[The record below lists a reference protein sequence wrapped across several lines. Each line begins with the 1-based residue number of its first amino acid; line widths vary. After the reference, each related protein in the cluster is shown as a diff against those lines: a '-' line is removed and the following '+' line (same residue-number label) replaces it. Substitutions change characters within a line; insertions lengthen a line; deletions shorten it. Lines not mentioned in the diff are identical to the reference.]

1 MLKNML
7 NTKQTGIINAVMS
20 SNAEKWWYPNQR
32 KIVKVIILV
41 GLLVCFG
48 YFVTGVWQKFASQ
61 STNFKQ
67 SIKRS
72 RFFTLP
78 TSTVCFIPSLKKS
91 VIDHYNI
98 SQSVYETFFESKNFN
113 TTYSLSHLFNESSYW
128 LGKDFKIYT
137 RASTNHYNPI
147 ELHIGVNTVPF
158 CEVQVSDILSLKWHG
173 AIIDM

>member
-1 MLKNML
+1 ML
-7 NTKQTGIINAVMS
+7 NIKQTGTINALMA

-41 GLLVCFG
+41 ALLVCFG
-48 YFVTGVWQKFASQ
+48 YFVTGVWQKFNSQ

-78 TSTVCFIPSLKKS
+78 TSTVCFSPSLKKS

-98 SQSVYETFFESKNFN
+98 TQSVYETFGESKNLN

-137 RASTNHYNPI
+137 RASTNHYNAI
-147 ELHIGVNTVPF
+147 ELHIGINIVPF
-158 CEVQVSDILSLKWHG
+158 CEDQVSDILSLKVHG